1 MSFGR
6 IDINMPRQLNIKT
19 PSDSTSRKPSYV
31 PTSDNVGGHKSLQ
44 TEESAFHWFT
54 NFKMMWKYN

>member
-1 MSFGR
+1 
-6 IDINMPRQLNIKT
+6 MPRQLNIKT
-19 PSDSTSRKPSYV
+19 SSDSTSTKPSYV
-31 PTSDNVGGHKSLQ
+31 PSSDSVGGHKSLQ